1 MISYL
6 ATRFWIYEM
15 SGSTPQNRAPGEYFP
30 AMEEARFAA
39 QKAKSADHRNRL
51 RSGWKAIA
59 GAPHFVISQAT
70 RLVPASIKA
79 ALNARA
85 EAKVLAINIRRLEE
99 LSPHLL
105 ADIGIEHVARGVY
118 AMMETEETLAEVP
131 TSEPAVTAFPPE
143 PAAPVAKP
151 APHHVRRPSAGWAP
165 AVLAGAASL

>member
-1 MISYL
+1 MITYS
-6 ATRFWIYEM
+6 AAGFWIDEM
-15 SGSTPQNRAPGEYFP
+15 SGSTPQNRARGEYFP
-30 AMEEARFAA
+30 AMEEARFAK
-39 QKAKSADHRNRL
+39 QKARSAARRNRL

-59 GAPHFVISQAT
+59 GAPHFVISQVA

-118 AMMETEETLAEVP
+118 AMMETDETLAQVLTP
-131 TSEPAVTAFPPE
+131 EPAVAAFQPE
-143 PAAPVAKP
+143 PAAPAAKP
-151 APHHVRRPSAGWAP
+151 APHRVRRPSAGRAP
-165 AVLAGAASL
+165 AAPAGAVSL

>member
-1 MISYL
+1 MITYL
-6 ATRFWIYEM
+6 AARFWIYEL

-30 AMEEARFAA
+30 AMEEARLAK
-39 QKAKSADHRNRL
+39 QKARSADRRKHL

-85 EAKVLAINIRRLEE
+85 EAKVLAINIRRLEDV
-99 LSPHLL
+99 SPHLL

-131 TSEPAVTAFPPE
+131 SPEPVVTAFQPA

-151 APHHVRRPSAGWAP
+151 APHRVLRPSAGRAP
-165 AVLAGAASL
+165 AAFASAGSL

>member
-1 MISYL
+1 MITYL
-6 ATRFWIYEM
+6 AARFWIYEM
-15 SGSTPQNRAPGEYFP
+15 SGSTPQNRAPGEYFS
-30 AMEEARFAA
+30 AMEEARFAK
-39 QKAKSADHRNRL
+39 QKARSADRRNRL

-105 ADIGIEHVARGVY
+105 ADIGIEHVAPGVY
-118 AMMETEETLAEVP
+118 ALMETEETLAEVP
-131 TSEPAVTAFPPE
+131 TPEPAVTAFQPE
-143 PAAPVAKP
+143 PTAPVAKS
-151 APHHVRRPSAGWAP
+151 APHRVRRPSAGRAP
-165 AVLAGAASL
+165 AALAGADSL